1 MSKSRPSRPLLSL
14 VLAAGLSASAALYA
28 CPAGQSEVCLGGCI
42 CVADPDGVFGV
53 LQEDARN
60 VAAPA
65 LAQWLSQSRERMV
78 AAGVQPLPLDLRVQ
92 LQAWYPD
99 DLLQAVR
106 YRVGQGQDVDAASAM
121 LQNQDVVA
129 VTLIDVVVFR
139 NEDDA
144 LHNLALWA
152 HELKHVQQYRELG
165 VDGFARQY
173 VRNFSALEDPA
184 YAIQNQVSREVRSAR
199 APAGD

>member
-1 MSKSRPSRPLLSL
+1 MSKSRPLLSL
-14 VLAAGLSASAALYA
+14 LFAACLGASFAAHA
-28 CPAGQSEVCLGGCI
+28 CAPGQSEVCLGGCI

-53 LQEDARN
+53 LQDDARK

-65 LAQWLSQSRERMV
+65 LAQWLTQSRDQMV
-78 AAGVQPLPLDLRVQ
+78 TAGVQPLPLDLRVQ

-99 DLLQAVR
+99 DLLQSVR
-106 YRVGQGQDVDAASAM
+106 YRVGQGQDIDAASAM

-139 NEDDA
+139 NEDGA
-144 LHNLALWA
+144 LHDLALWA

-165 VDGFARQY
+165 VDGFAQQY
-173 VRNFSALEDPA
+173 VRNASTLEDPA
-184 YAIQNQVSREVRSAR
+184 YAIQNQVSRSLRSTASR
-199 APAGD
+199 TP